1 MSGVKKIYSLKIGIF
16 VVVGLIVLG
25 IAILGIT
32 SKQRI
37 FERKVK
43 FFSKFNDAAG
53 LKEGSAV
60 LFQGVEVGVV
70 TSIEFSDDPENTLVK
85 VEYKV
90 SSTILPRINS
100 DIRAVVKSMGLLGDK
115 FISLE
120 KTDKPSKNPINILP
134 KSEIKSYKP
143 VTLRELGEGAQ
154 DIMTSI
160 NELSQN
166 VNELVTHIS
175 KQGPIAK
182 IINDPKLSDELVE
195 RYRRTAESLDV
206 VTRRLQNGEG
216 IVGGLLVKRGSGDES
231 AEKLRQSIDNF
242 NEIIKGINE
251 GKGALGLLI
260 TELNEGK
267 DAKQSLIDFFAAL
280 EKFSQSMKDSDS
292 LAYKLFIDEKFGE
305 EVAQNL
311 LSISESIDSILKK
324 IDKGEGSVG
333 ALVNDR
339 EVYDTIALAAKGIQ
353 KSGVVKW
360 YLEKKAREAAKNE
373 KEKEEK
379 MK

>member
-1 MSGVKKIYSLKIGIF
+1 MGGIDKRYSLRIGIF
-16 VVVGLIVLG
+16 VVIGLIVLG

-37 FERKVK
+37 FERKVE
-43 FFSKFNDAAG
+43 FFSTFNDAAG

-70 TSIEFSDDPENTLVK
+70 TALEFSDDSNNTLVK
-85 VEYKV
+85 VRYKV
-90 SSTILPRINS
+90 SSVILPRINS

-120 KTDKPSKNPINILP
+120 KTDKPSLNPVNILP
-134 KSEIKSYKP
+134 KSEIKSYQP

-160 NELSQN
+160 NELSRN

-182 IINDPKLSDELVE
+182 IINDPQLSDELVE
-195 RYRRTAESLDV
+195 RYRRIAESLDV
-206 VTRRLQNGEG
+206 ITRRLKNGEG
-216 IVGGLLVKRGSGDES
+216 IAGGLLVKRGSGDES

-251 GKGALGLLI
+251 GKGVLGLLL

-280 EKFSQSMKDSDS
+280 EKFSQSMKDSNS

-324 IDKGEGSVG
+324 VDQGEGSAG
-333 ALVNDR
+333 AFVNDR
-339 EVYDTIALAAKGIQ
+339 EVYDTLALAAKGIQ
-353 KSGVVKW
+353 RSGVVKW
-360 YLEKKAREAAKNE
+360 YLEKKAREAAKDE
-373 KEKEEK
+373 KKREEK